1 MKMKNFIKYVLMLI
15 VSIAIGVGVALT
27 AKGEQSPENGWAV
40 ALIAS
45 VFVFGM
51 AEMLCKTFEDRSA
64 KWKDI
69 IFGVVSTMVFYF
81 ISYSFLLC

>member
-45 VFVFGM
+45 VCAFGI
-51 AEMLCKTFEDRSA
+51 AEMLCKTFEDRPA

-69 IFGVVSTMVFYF
+69 IFGVVSTMVCYF

>member
-1 MKMKNFIKYVLMLI
+1 MKNFIKYVLMLI
-15 VSIAIGVGVALT
+15 VPIAIGVGVAFS
-27 AKGEQSPENGWAV
+27 AKGEESPENGWAV

-45 VFVFGM
+45 VCVFGI
-51 AEMLCKTFEDRSA
+51 AEMLCKTFEDRPA

-69 IFGVVSTMVFYF
+69 IFGVVSTMVCYF

>member
-1 MKMKNFIKYVLMLI
+1 MKNLIEYVLMLI

-27 AKGEQSPENGWAV
+27 AKGEESPENGWAV

-45 VFVFGM
+45 VCIFGI
-51 AEMLCKTFEDRSA
+51 AEMLCKTFEDRPA

-69 IFGVVSTMVFYF
+69 IFGVVSTMVCYF

>member
-15 VSIAIGVGVALT
+15 VSIAIGVGVAFS
-27 AKGEQSPENGWAV
+27 AKGEESPENGWAV

-45 VFVFGM
+45 VCVFGI
-51 AEMLCKTFEDRSA
+51 AEMLCKTFEDRPA

-69 IFGVVSTMVFYF
+69 IFGVVSTMVCYF

>member
-1 MKMKNFIKYVLMLI
+1 MKNFIKYVLMLI
-15 VSIAIGVGVALT
+15 VSIAIGVGVAFS
-27 AKGEQSPENGWAV
+27 AKGEESPENGWAV

-45 VFVFGM
+45 VCIFGI

>member
-15 VSIAIGVGVALT
+15 VSIAIGVGVAFS
-27 AKGEQSPENGWAV
+27 AKGEESPENGWAV

-45 VFVFGM
+45 VCVFGI
-51 AEMLCKTFEDRSA
+51 AEMLCKTFEDRPA